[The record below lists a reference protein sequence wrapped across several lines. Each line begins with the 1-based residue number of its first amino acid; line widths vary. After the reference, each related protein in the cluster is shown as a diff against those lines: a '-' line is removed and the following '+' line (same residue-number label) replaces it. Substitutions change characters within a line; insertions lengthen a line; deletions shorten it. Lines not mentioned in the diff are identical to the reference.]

1 MSSCTDNM
9 ECAGLLDNGA
19 SCVKVVK
26 FWRPY
31 SEREKTMIRHS
42 GRSISGRCF
51 IATAATLLL
60 FASPSRAQQPSP
72 PAVQISQ
79 DEQAVR
85 AVLDSWLKALERGDT
100 AALKRII
107 AEDYLISVSDGRI
120 LNREED
126 LAPIVA
132 GKLQFLSAKTDSVRI
147 RVFGNAA
154 IVTGVGAYTVK
165 MGDKS
170 MVIRERF
177 TDVYIKRDGV
187 WHPVSSHST
196 PLRG

>member
-1 MSSCTDNM
+1 
-9 ECAGLLDNGA
+9 
-19 SCVKVVK
+19 
-26 FWRPY
+26 
-31 SEREKTMIRHS
+31 MIRHS
-42 GRSISGRCF
+42 DRSIFGRCVVV
-51 IATAATLLL
+51 TAVALLL
-60 FASPSRAQQPSP
+60 LASPAPAQQSSP
-72 PAVQISQ
+72 LAVQMSQ

-100 AALKRII
+100 VALKRII
-107 AEDYLISVSDGRI
+107 AEDYLITVSDGRI

-132 GKLQFLSAKTDSVRI
+132 GKLQFLSAKTDSLRI

-154 IVTGVGAYTVK
+154 IVIGIGIYNVK

-170 MVIRERF
+170 PVFRERF

-187 WHPVSSHST
+187 WQPVSSHST
-196 PLRG
+196 ALRG

>member
-1 MSSCTDNM
+1 MV
-9 ECAGLLDNGA
+9 ALL
-19 SCVKVVK
+19 V
-26 FWRPY
+26 
-31 SEREKTMIRHS
+31 
-42 GRSISGRCF
+42 
-51 IATAATLLL
+51 
-60 FASPSRAQQPSP
+60 FASPAAAQKNP
-72 PAVQISQ
+72 PPVAQTSE

-100 AALKRII
+100 AALKQII
-107 AEDYLISVSDGRI
+107 AEDYLITVSDGRI

-132 GKLQFLSAKTDSVRI
+132 GRLQFLSAKTDSVRI

-165 MGDKS
+165 MGDKP
-170 MVIRERF
+170 VAIRERF

-187 WHPVSSHST
+187 WKPVSSHST

>member
-1 MSSCTDNM
+1 
-9 ECAGLLDNGA
+9 
-19 SCVKVVK
+19 
-26 FWRPY
+26 
-31 SEREKTMIRHS
+31 MIRYS
-42 GRSISGRCF
+42 GRSIFGRCVVVP
-51 IATAATLLL
+51 AVTLLL
-60 FASPSRAQQPSP
+60 LASPSPAQQPAP
-72 PAVQISQ
+72 PPVQMSQ

-100 AALKRII
+100 VALKRII
-107 AEDYLISVSDGRI
+107 AEDYLITVSDGRI

-132 GKLQFLSAKTDSVRI
+132 GKLQFLSAKTDSLRI

-154 IVTGVGAYTVK
+154 IVTGVGIYTVK

-170 MVIRERF
+170 PVIRERF

-187 WHPVSSHST
+187 WQPVSSHST
-196 PLRG
+196 PLRE